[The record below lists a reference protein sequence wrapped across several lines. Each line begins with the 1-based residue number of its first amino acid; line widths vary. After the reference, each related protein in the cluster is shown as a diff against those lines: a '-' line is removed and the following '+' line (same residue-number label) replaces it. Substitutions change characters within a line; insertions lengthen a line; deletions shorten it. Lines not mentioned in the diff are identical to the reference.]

1 MTPGFKK
8 LFWGFL
14 IVNISLSAGLI
25 PVLPAFVGWLIILDA
40 LADLEE
46 QIPRQ
51 DLRFVFKSVMVLLVF
66 SFGELF
72 QLFGSDVTG
81 ISLLLQF
88 LPIIVLLIEL
98 SAFHKLL
105 EAVVR
110 QYDRKNRIEKR
121 DKAVAKDK
129 WYLLLIGGAAASLTV
144 SITSNNMPAF
154 IIGLVMSFVARVY
167 LLFLLYALSK
177 EDLELEIAESVTQAG

>member
-14 IVNISLSAGLI
+14 IVNISLSVGLI
-25 PVLPAFVGWLIILDA
+25 PVLPAFVGWLVILDA

-46 QIPRQ
+46 HIPRQ
-51 DLRFVFKSVMVLLVF
+51 DLRFVFISVIVLLIL

-72 QLFGSDVTG
+72 QLFGSDLTV
-81 ISLLLQF
+81 ISQLLQF

-121 DKAVAKDK
+121 DKIVAKDK
-129 WYLLLIGGAAASLTV
+129 WYLLLMGGAAASLAF
-144 SITSNNMPAF
+144 SIIVNTIPVF
-154 IIGLVMSFVARVY
+154 IIGVVLSLAARVY
-167 LLFLLYALSK
+167 LLVIIYALSK
-177 EDLELEIAESVTQAG
+177 EDLELEITECAAA

>member
-129 WYLLLIGGAAASLTV
+129 WYLLLMGIAAATLALSVSLVYVPVFLASIVLSLTGR
-144 SITSNNMPAF
+144 I
-154 IIGLVMSFVARVY
+154 Y
-167 LLFLLYALSK
+167 LLYLLYALSK
-177 EDLELEIAESVTQAG
+177 EDLELEVAESVAA

>member
-129 WYLLLIGGAAASLTV
+129 WYLLLMGTAAATLALSVSLVYVPVFVASIVLSLTGK
-144 SITSNNMPAF
+144 I
-154 IIGLVMSFVARVY
+154 Y
-167 LLFLLYALSK
+167 LLYLLYALSK
-177 EDLELEIAESVTQAG
+177 EDLELEMAESVTQTG

>member
-129 WYLLLIGGAAASLTV
+129 WYLLLMGGSAVTLALSVSLVYVPVFVASIVLSLTGK
-144 SITSNNMPAF
+144 I
-154 IIGLVMSFVARVY
+154 Y
-167 LLFLLYALSK
+167 LLYLLYALSK
-177 EDLELEIAESVTQAG
+177 EDLELELAESVPQTG